1 MKLGRSDVA
10 DVGEMLGAFNGN
22 ILGNSIGAR
31 LGIFGPKLGDS
42 DCNATGIPLGGMVGI
57 CVGLW
62 LFILLGTSDV
72 AIVGMMLGLL
82 DGSVV

>member
-1 MKLGRSDVA
+1 
-10 DVGEMLGAFNGN
+10 MLGAINGN
-22 ILGNSIGAR
+22 ILGTSIGSR

-42 DCNATGIPLGGMVGI
+42 DSNATGIPLCGMVGI
-57 CVGLW
+57 WVGFR
-62 LFILLGTSDV
+62 LFNLLGTSDV